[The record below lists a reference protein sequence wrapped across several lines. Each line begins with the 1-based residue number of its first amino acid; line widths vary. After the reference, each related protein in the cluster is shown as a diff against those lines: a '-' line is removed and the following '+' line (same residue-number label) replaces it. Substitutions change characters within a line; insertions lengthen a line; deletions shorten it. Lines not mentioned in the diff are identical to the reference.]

1 MISLKKPAVWLA
13 LALPFASIAP
23 SAEAA
28 YQLCAFRD
36 GPSGPCTCKSD
47 DAAAGEFKV
56 VSKRYCRT
64 AKATEAPKPKN
75 SENTNA
81 TTSVQETGAVTGTK
95 PSAPAAD
102 AAAPSSAE
110 SEPATQAPPASEP
123 ASETPA
129 FSIPASKK
137 LIEVRARGKLLCGV
151 NSNRLGF
158 SNQTQAGEWAGIDAE
173 FCRAVAAA
181 IFGDA
186 TKVEFIAL
194 ENADRFSA
202 LRSNKIDVLSRNTTW
217 TMQRDI
223 EEQVDF
229 AGVLF
234 FDGQGFLTTDD
245 RGLVSAQQLAGTT
258 LCVEQATTSEQ
269 NMAYYFKSHK
279 INITSK
285 AYPNHDAML
294 EAYKAGECDAFTG
307 DRSTLFADRAALPEP
322 DRHAILPEVIS
333 KEPLGPAVAKGDEEW
348 AAIVR
353 WTLAALINAEEV
365 GLTKAMAAAKEP
377 LAGDADRL
385 VQGSGPIGEKL
396 GLSSSWVRDII
407 AGVGN
412 YGEVFETNVGSQSP
426 LGMERGIN
434 ALWKRGGLLYAPPMW

>member
-1 MISLKKPAVWLA
+1 MISLKKLAVWLA
-13 LALPFASIAP
+13 LALPFASVVAP

-28 YQLCAFRD
+28 YQLCALRD

-47 DAAAGEFKV
+47 DATAGEFKV
-56 VSKRYCRT
+56 VPKRYCRT
-64 AKATEAPKPKN
+64 AKATQAPKPKD
-75 SENTNA
+75 SESPDA
-81 TTSVQETGAVTGTK
+81 ATSVQETGAVTDTK
-95 PSAPAAD
+95 PSAPEPG
-102 AAAPSSAE
+102 AAAPPTQEKDSATQPSSA
-110 SEPATQAPPASEP
+110 SPPATL
-123 ASETPA
+123 
-129 FSIPASKK
+129 SIPASKK
-137 LIEVRARGKLLCGV
+137 LIEVRSRGKLLCGV
-151 NSNRLGF
+151 NSSRLGF
-158 SNQTQAGEWAGIDAE
+158 SNQTQTGDWAGIDAE

-181 IFGDA
+181 IFGDV

-269 NMAYYFKSHK
+269 NMAYYFQSHK
-279 INITSK
+279 IDITSK

-307 DRSTLFADRAALPEP
+307 DRSSLFADRATLPEP

-365 GLTKAMAAAKEP
+365 GLTKAMAGAKEP
-377 LAGDADRL
+377 LAGDANRL
-385 VQGSGPIGEKL
+385 VQGSGPVGVKL

-412 YGEVFETNVGSQSP
+412 YGEVFEANVGSQSP